1 MPFCAITVYKYS
13 LLVRCSRFCRL
24 DTPDAAP
31 ADLHPRA
38 AQVLYLTVLG
48 GKTRFAHCPFAVL
61 MGPGVNESVHNN
73 GRVQRITLHG
83 RL

>member
-1 MPFCAITVYKYS
+1 
-13 LLVRCSRFCRL
+13 
-24 DTPDAAP
+24 
-31 ADLHPRA
+31 
-38 AQVLYLTVLG
+38 
-48 GKTRFAHCPFAVL
+48 VL